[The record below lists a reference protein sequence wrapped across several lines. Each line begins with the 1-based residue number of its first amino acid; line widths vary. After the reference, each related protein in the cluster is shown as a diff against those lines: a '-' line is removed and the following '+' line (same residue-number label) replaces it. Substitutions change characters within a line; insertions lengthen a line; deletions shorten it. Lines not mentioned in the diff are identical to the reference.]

1 MPPKLPPKPLHKP
14 APKACKVCQ
23 TIRHFLILAAFLIV
37 MLWLQPEWRLPAGFD
52 YSTLVGD
59 LFLLAFIAM
68 LGYKY
73 WLYRKD
79 RDQ

>member
-1 MPPKLPPKPLHKP
+1 MPSPLPPKPP
-14 APKACKVCQ
+14 TPPTRKACKVCQ
-23 TIRHFLILAAFLIV
+23 TIRHFLILAAFLLL
-37 MLWLQPEWRLPAGFD
+37 MLWVQPEWRLPAGFD
-52 YSTLVGD
+52 YSALVGD

-73 WLYRKD
+73 WQYRKD